1 MVILV
6 SLTLASYLIGG
17 SNDFLGVD
25 RTDSEVE
32 VTIPENVTQ
41 DQLTDI
47 LYKSHAID
55 KPEFFS
61 LFCKFTTEME
71 YFEPGT
77 YTIKTNYDYKQLVNT
92 LQSGPDLGE
101 EITVMFREGITV
113 QQLAALLEENG
124 LHTADEIL
132 EACNSSD
139 YDGYSDVAAITNTSD
154 RYYKLEGYLFPD
166 TYQFFE
172 NDTVESILDRF
183 LNNFENKLTD
193 EMRDDIAKS
202 GYTTDQIITLA
213 SIIQAEA
220 ADTKDMYKVSAV
232 LHNRLESGAEHD
244 IYTLD
249 CDSTVYYPYKTAN
262 DAPEGFVSSYSTYDN
277 NGLPAGP
284 ICNPGLDA
292 IMAAIYPSTSDDCRN
307 AYYFCHD
314 SNGKAY
320 YASTMDDH
328 LMNMAEAGLL

>member
-1 MVILV
+1 MD
-6 SLTLASYLIGG
+6 A
-17 SNDFLGVD
+17 
-25 RTDSEVE
+25 EVE

-61 LFCKFTTEME
+61 LFCKFTTKMS
-71 YFEPGT
+71 YFDAGT
-77 YTIKTNYDYKQLVNT
+77 YTIQTNYDYKQLVNT

-101 EITVMFREGITV
+101 EITIMFREGITV
-113 QQLAALLEENG
+113 RQIAALLEENG
-124 LHTADEIL
+124 LHTADEIM

-139 YDGYSDVAAITNTSD
+139 YDKYSDIAAITNGDD

-183 LNNFENKLTD
+183 LDNFNSKITD
-193 EMRDDIAKS
+193 EMRDQITKS
-202 GYTTDQIITLA
+202 GYTMDQIITLA

-220 ADTKDMYKVSAV
+220 ANTDDMYMISAI
-232 LHNRLESGAEHD
+232 LHNRLEHGEEHD

-249 CDSTVYYPYKTAN
+249 CDSTQYYPYKTA
-262 DAPEGFVSSYSTYDN
+262 DEAPDGYTSSYSTYNN

-284 ICNPGLDA
+284 ICNPGLEA
-292 IMAAIYPSTSDDCRN
+292 IKAAISPSPEGSDY
-307 AYYFCHD
+307 YYFCHD
-314 SNGKAY
+314 SEGNPY
-320 YASTMDDH
+320 YAATMDEH
-328 LMNMAEAGLL
+328 MMNLANAGLL